1 MKALEEYSS
10 INGESLDNSRG
21 PLTLELGDALEH
33 DGEVYRLVRLAKNLL
48 ALLRESDSYIVA
60 SAPSEDA
67 AITVDSI
74 VQLVGALMMSDVDVI
89 EVLGSWGVV

>member
-1 MKALEEYSS
+1 
-10 INGESLDNSRG
+10 
-21 PLTLELGDALEH
+21 
-33 DGEVYRLVRLAKNLL
+33 VYRLVRLAKNLL

-89 EVLGSWGVV
+89 EVLGSWSVV